1 MKAFRLLNAGEHGSL
16 QTVERPTP
24 GPGQIL
30 IKVAGAGLCHSDLH
44 FQHSGFPRV
53 PFLTDRVPFTLGH
66 ENAGWI
72 EETGAGVSGLDHG
85 APVIV
90 HSAIGCGRCRLCQ
103 AGEEQICQNTAR
115 NGPSYGLGVDGG
127 LAEYLLVNSPRQLIP
142 LGDLDPRD
150 AAPLTDAAL
159 TPYRP
164 IRRALS
170 QLRAGTHAVVIG
182 VGGLGHMAVQ
192 ILRALSP
199 VRVVAVDRSPEK
211 LSLAKEMGADVT
223 IISDDQARA
232 ALRDAIGGR
241 CASLVLDFVG
251 TDATLSLASSIV
263 EIGGRIVVLG
273 VANGTLQWK
282 FSGTPLESTLTT
294 SYWGNL
300 TELREVV
307 SLAQEGRIRA
317 RTQRFLLE
325 QTTEAY
331 ALLEAG
337 KIEGRAVVT
346 PHG

>member
-1 MKAFRLLNAGEHGSL
+1 VKAFRLLKAGEQGSL
-16 QTVERPTP
+16 QTVQRPTP
-24 GPGQIL
+24 GPGQVL

-44 FQHSGFPRV
+44 FQHAGFPRV

-72 EETGAGVSGLDHG
+72 EETGSGVSGLEHG

-103 AGEEQICQNTAR
+103 AGEEQICQHTAR

-127 LAEYLLVNSPRQLIP
+127 LAEYLLVGSPRQLIA

-164 IRRALS
+164 IRRSLA

-182 VGGLGHMAVQ
+182 VGGLGHMAIQ

-199 VRVVAVDRSPEK
+199 ARIVAVDRSAEK
-211 LSLAKEMGADVT
+211 LTLAKGMGADVT

-241 CASLVLDFVG
+241 HAGLVLDFVG
-251 TDATLSLASSIV
+251 TDATLALASSIV
-263 EIGGRIVVLG
+263 EIAGRIVVLG
-273 VANGTLQWK
+273 VANGTLAWK
-282 FSGTPLESTLTT
+282 FSGMPLESTLTT

-300 TELREVV
+300 TELREVI

-317 RTQRFLLE
+317 RTQRFSLE

-331 ALLEAG
+331 NLLEAG